1 VPLLLERQMGFGRL
15 LWIGTGLS
23 DYLDMLAREGWERHV
38 AGAVV
43 RALAEIGSWYVADL
57 QQLRPDAAAW
67 HVQRQCDG
75 RQVRLGQ
82 DSCPV
87 IEVKPWDELLSS
99 LSKSLRSTVRR
110 AVRRAAADGLHR
122 KIADPS
128 DTKNAARRLVA
139 LHRETWQEHS
149 IGPEH

>member
-1 VPLLLERQMGFGRL
+1 MGFGRL
-15 LWIGTGLS
+15 LWIGTDLS
-23 DYLDMLAREGWERHV
+23 DYLDMLAREGWERRV
-38 AGAVV
+38 MGAVV
-43 RALAEIGSWYVADL
+43 LALAEMGSWYVADL

-75 RQVRLGQ
+75 RQVRLWQ

-87 IEVKPWDELLSS
+87 IEAKPWDELLSS

-122 KIADPS
+122 KDRKS
-128 DTKNAARRLVA
+128 VV
-139 LHRETWQEHS
+139 
-149 IGPEH
+149 